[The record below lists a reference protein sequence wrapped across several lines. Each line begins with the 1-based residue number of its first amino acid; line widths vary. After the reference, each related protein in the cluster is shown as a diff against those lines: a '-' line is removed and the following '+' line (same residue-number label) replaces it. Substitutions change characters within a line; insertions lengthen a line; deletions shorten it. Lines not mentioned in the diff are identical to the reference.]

1 MNCCICGTVRNCGPF
16 LNKIFTNI
24 EQIGSLFDDYTIIVY
39 YDIST
44 DNTLHVLK
52 KYQQKNP
59 RLLIYVNK
67 RPLSEYRT
75 FRIAKG
81 RNVCLKYI
89 MENHTKFPYFVM
101 MDFDDVNYTE
111 INIEPIRKC
120 LTREDWD
127 AVSFNKPI
135 YYDIWALSIKPYYLS
150 CAHWSGGE
158 DAGIVMSK
166 YITNLINNT
175 NKDDLIQCASA
186 FNGFGIYR
194 TDKFVNCRYSGLL
207 TLSLLPQHLIKQNM
221 ALFKGKFDY
230 SKIEDCEH
238 RHFHLMAI
246 NKNQAR
252 IRISPEIIFPVDNVW

>member
-16 LNKIFTNI
+16 LNKIFKNI
-24 EQIGSLFDDYTIIVY
+24 EKICSLFDDYTILVY

-44 DNTLHVLK
+44 DNTLDVLK
-52 KYQQKNP
+52 EYQKRNS

-67 RPLSEYRT
+67 EPLSEYRT

-89 MENHTKFPYFVM
+89 IENKTRFPYFIM
-101 MDFDDVNYTE
+101 MDMDCVNSKGKV
-111 INIEPIRKC
+111 NIEPIRKC
-120 LTREDWD
+120 LMREDWD
-127 AVSFNKPI
+127 SVSFNKPA

-150 CAHWSGGE
+150 CAHIGD

-166 YITNLINNT
+166 YIVGLLKNA

-186 FNGFGIYR
+186 FGGFAIYR
-194 TDKFVNCRYSGLL
+194 TDKFVNCQYSGLL
-207 TLSLLPQHLIKQNM
+207 TLRLLPQHLIKQNI

-238 RHFHLMAI
+238 RYFHLMAI

-252 IRISPEIIFPVDNVW
+252 IRISPYIIFPEDNVW